1 MPVIH
6 EFAPAKINLTL
17 EVLGKRADGYHELSS
32 LVAFAGEGDV
42 LTLDTSL
49 PVGVTTSGPFATSI
63 AGANL
68 IDTTLNL
75 ISRAAPGLQLGAVH
89 LEKNLPVAAGIGGGS
104 ADAAALIRAVQGA
117 NPHAGSDVDWTALAV
132 RIGADVPVC
141 LASRLSWM
149 CGLGERVAPLQFASP
164 LSLPAVIVNP
174 LVPVPADKTA
184 QVFRALRSGALPE
197 NGVGAEL
204 PEIADAGALAAAV
217 RAGRNSLEK
226 PCREIVPAV
235 AQVLQALAELPGST
249 LARMSG
255 GGPTCFALFGDSA
268 AASAA
273 AAQLKEQ
280 HPQWWV
286 RATALH

>member
-17 EVLGKRADGYHELSS
+17 EVLGKRADGYHELRS

>member
-6 EFAPAKINLTL
+6 EYAPAKINLTL

-75 ISRAAPGLQLGAVH
+75 IARAAPGLQLGAVH

-104 ADAAALIRAVQGA
+104 ADAAAVIRAAQRA
-117 NPHAGSDVDWTALAV
+117 NPHAGSDIDWTALAV

-149 CGLGERVAPLQFASP
+149 CGLGERVVPLQFTAP

-184 QVFRALRSGALPE
+184 QVFRALRAGALPA
-197 NGVGAEL
+197 NGVSAEL
-204 PEIADAGALAAAV
+204 PEIADAGALVAAV
-217 RAGRNSLEK
+217 RAGRNSLEV

-235 AQVLQALAELPGST
+235 AEVLRALAALPGAT
-249 LARMSG
+249 VTRMSG
-255 GGPTCFALFGDSA
+255 GGPTCFALFGDGAS
-268 AASAA
+268 ASAA